1 MMNWTMLFNEII
13 ANAMKILRNLE
24 AYIQYTALV
33 VVTGDGTYGYR
44 SSLKG

>member
-1 MMNWTMLFNEII
+1 MNWTMLFKEII

-33 VVTGDGTYGYR
+33 VVKGDGIYGCR